1 MTILIFTPDIGG
13 HHLEYIHHIY
23 LIAEKSN
30 KNTYIFLLPEKFN
43 DVKKNFLWPEKDHIK
58 FDLFRESQFSVGLN
72 STMAVLKNA
81 FRITKFVAR
90 KARDYSADVVY
101 SNYLVLFVPFA
112 PLLFKK
118 TTKIVGIIYK
128 IYLHDEN
135 AQGTLSS
142 IIERYKFKL
151 MSQCS
156 VFKRVYLLNDEQS
169 CVNLNKLFKTDK
181 FQPIPDPFVP
191 LEPNSRNI
199 REEFNI
205 PNQNTLFVHFGAM
218 NINKGTIDI
227 LESLKQLSQ
236 TECENYT
243 FFFAGCVSSEIKE
256 GFYEKVDDLKRR
268 MRIIV
273 IDDFCTYDF
282 FASLCTACDCIVTP
296 YKRTSQSSGLIG
308 YASQFGKPVIGP
320 NKGLYGYLVKK
331 YGLGILIDDI
341 TPESLRNAYSKISI
355 GDYTSPNESY
365 CKENNILA
373 FQKVLEADI
382 V

>member
-13 HHLEYIHHIY
+13 HHLEYLHHIY
-23 LIAEKSN
+23 LIAAKSN
-30 KNTYIFLLPEKFN
+30 NNSYIFLLPEKFN

-58 FDLFRESQFSVGLN
+58 FDLFRGSQFSVCLN
-72 STMAVLKNA
+72 STMAVLKNT

-236 TECENYT
+236 SECEHYT
-243 FFFAGCVSSEIKE
+243 FFFAGCVSSEIKKS
-256 GFYEKVDDLKRR
+256 FYERVDDLKRR
-268 MRIIV
+268 MQIVV
-273 IDDFCTYDF
+273 IDDFCTYGF
-282 FASLCTACDCIVTP
+282 FASLCSACDCIITP

-320 NKGLYGYLVKK
+320 NKGLYGYLVKR
-331 YGLGILIDDI
+331 YRLGILIDNI
-341 TPESLRNAYSKISI
+341 TPELLRNAYKKISI
-355 GDYTSPNESY
+355 GDYTTPSDSY

>member
-1 MTILIFTPDIGG
+1 MIFTPDIGG

-23 LIAEKSN
+23 LIAERSN
-30 KNTYIFLLPEKFN
+30 KNTYIFLLPENFN
-43 DVKKNFLWPEKDHIK
+43 DVKKIFLWSEKDNIK
-58 FDLFRESQFSVGLN
+58 FDFFEESLFPVGLN
-72 STMAVLKNA
+72 SSMAVLKNTYN
-81 FRITKFVAR
+81 ITKFVAQ
-90 KARDYSADVVY
+90 KAKAYSADVVY

-135 AQGTLSS
+135 TKGTFSS
-142 IIERYKFKL
+142 IIERCKFKL
-151 MSQCS
+151 MSQCG

-169 CVNLNKLFKTDK
+169 CVELNRHFQTEKY
-181 FQPIPDPFVP
+181 QPIPDPFVP
-191 LEPNSRNI
+191 LEHNSRNL
-199 REEFNI
+199 REEYGI
-205 PNQNTLFVHFGAM
+205 PNQNILFVHFGAM
-218 NINKGTIDI
+218 NINKGTTDI
-227 LESLKQLSQ
+227 LESLKLLSK
-236 TECENYT
+236 TECEHYS
-243 FFFAGCVSSEIKE
+243 FFFAGRVSHEIKDV
-256 GFYEKVDDLKRR
+256 FYESVNELKNR
-268 MRIIV
+268 MQIIV
-273 IDDFCTYDF
+273 IDDFCSYDL
-282 FASLCTACDCIVTP
+282 FASLCTACDCILTP

-320 NKGLYGYLVKK
+320 NKGLYGYLVNK
-331 YGLGILIDDI
+331 YGLGILVDDI

-355 GDYTSPNESY
+355 GDYVSPNESY